1 LDKAVILLEGMEM
14 DDSKTGIESL
24 EIWQMAIRF
33 SVDVCK
39 LILPKFPPEEKWGLT
54 SQLRRS
60 VQSIPANIAEG
71 YGRYYYTETVRF
83 CYIARG
89 SLEETYSHL
98 VMAVRLGY
106 VSEVETK
113 AIFSEIVRLRQM
125 INGYI
130 AFLKRIKRGDKEPGA
145 ASQVREPH
153 FDYLFGDSIDETDE
167 DSLFSESPNT
177 ENTPEHEGKQD

>member
-1 LDKAVILLEGMEM
+1 M

-89 SLEETYSHL
+89 SSKKHTVIWSWQSGWGML
-98 VMAVRLGY
+98 VR
-106 VSEVETK
+106 S
-113 AIFSEIVRLRQM
+113 RQKLSFQKLS
-125 INGYI
+125 GC
-130 AFLKRIKRGDKEPGA
+130 AK
-145 ASQVREPH
+145 
-153 FDYLFGDSIDETDE
+153 
-167 DSLFSESPNT
+167 
-177 ENTPEHEGKQD
+177 